1 MSSEPSSQSSTKAGE
16 SNGSSQKEDRDDG
29 WRFVA
34 SLLLLC
40 LIGVLP
46 GALACGLVTALLS
59 PSESDVSATTNDST
73 AKHFACTTNDCKVL
87 EQWLRVK
94 MDHTVDPCRDF
105 YQFVCDDYKGPYLTY
120 KRTLEIAR
128 IAKSAARATTVPAT
142 GQTAWQKAV
151 ALFQACL
158 TMVNS
163 KRYETKDLIAWM
175 TSLGLDLNN
184 LTHSDQFDPLDMVVR
199 LSLDFGVP
207 VFVEVTFDGMFL
219 VNNKRLLI
227 LKLNDADAHSFLYQI
242 NGGSSDMKSIW
253 MVLNKYD
260 VHISRINGLYEE
272 IKKYES
278 QLISLLTS
286 ILITKGATDIISGP
300 IEDMGEV
307 TQPVISGEMWA
318 GSIAKYTNGLYQGSD
333 MMRCH
338 KLTLLFL
345 SNSLKSKDVGSNGMR
360 CYIAWSLFRQM
371 VNYTDPDFLAKD
383 KNPEDICYKHV
394 NRVMGYAIS
403 SRFFH
408 SASIPDLP
416 TDRFFK
422 SWREAAAASIHQ
434 ASADSTMLLNLQTQ
448 MNAFYVPE
456 FNRLFV
462 LPSILLLNTLFT
474 DGPAAFN
481 YGSLGT
487 IISHEMMH
495 GYDVDGSRYDENA
508 KLRRWLSPESTEHYV
523 NTTLCLRDIH
533 VDVLRRS
540 QEVLNDT
547 IDSENLA
554 DLGGTTMA
562 YSAFRSLPPSK
573 RDTTLPGV
581 TMTANQLFFVGYCTK
596 WCEEQTTE
604 PPPWLSGR
612 RPYAPRRSRCIV
624 PLMNMPEFSDAFNCK
639 LGSYMNPPNK
649 CNFWT

>member
-307 TQPVISGEMWA
+307 TQPVISGVISKKTFIEVNEMASNIRKAYQAAFRSSTWMT
-318 GSIAKYTNGLYQGSD
+318 GSVKETALRKITNMRPHIGALGGLLDAAYVEKYY
-333 MMRCH
+333 
-338 KLTLLFL
+338 
-345 SNSLKSKDVGSNGMR
+345 
-360 CYIAWSLFRQM
+360 
-371 VNYTDPDFLAKD
+371 
-383 KNPEDICYKHV
+383 
-394 NRVMGYAIS
+394 
-403 SRFFH
+403 
-408 SASIPDLP
+408 ASIPDLP